1 LSGRGLCDELITR
14 PEESYRL
21 CCVVVCDLETSRMGA
36 PYIYD
41 ISRLRVK
48 HIDGVVIRII
58 VNVNVRYL
66 SSCFFQNY
74 SYFCRY
80 LLNTRLWLIW
90 RRTRIIVN
98 DITKPFFLGSVAK
111 WTFKTAFYSL
121 PTSRVKSLTRN
132 HDSLKLCRFVVFFA
146 ELLSELSNVK
156 LIINHTGQFQ
166 QNLNIWFNDASCF
179 AVGIRS
185 CVQLWW
191 QPPQD
196 GGT

>member
-1 LSGRGLCDELITR
+1 MFLPKLQLVMLMYGTCPHVSSKIT
-14 PEESYRL
+14 
-21 CCVVVCDLETSRMGA
+21 
-36 PYIYD
+36 
-41 ISRLRVK
+41 
-48 HIDGVVIRII
+48 IDY
-58 VNVNVRYL
+58 VNVRYL

-74 SYFCRY
+74 NYFCRY

-98 DITKPFFLGSVAK
+98 NFTKPLFLGSVAK

-146 ELLSELSNVK
+146 ELLSEISNLK

-166 QNLNIWFNDASCF
+166 QHLNIWFNKF
-179 AVGIRS
+179 
-185 CVQLWW
+185 
-191 QPPQD
+191 
-196 GGT
+196 